1 MNRVAGAPSFGRRRS
16 VGRQP
21 PLSAIKSDDK
31 MLGRAESGGGLRA
44 ATKQP
49 ALLLPLGG
57 TDRHEKLLNLFLGD
71 GVGRTKHV
79 IIAA

>member
-1 MNRVAGAPSFGRRRS
+1 
-16 VGRQP
+16 VGRLSVDAAALGASRHQ
-21 PLSAIKSDDK
+21 LSAIKSDDK
-31 MLGRAESGGGLRA
+31 MVGRAESGGGLRA

-57 TDRHEKLLNLFLGD
+57 TDRHEKLLNLFPGD
-71 GVGRTKHV
+71 RVGRTRHV

>member
-1 MNRVAGAPSFGRRRS
+1 MV
-16 VGRQP
+16 
-21 PLSAIKSDDK
+21 
-31 MLGRAESGGGLRA
+31 GRAESGGGLRA

-57 TDRHEKLLNLFLGD
+57 TDRHEKLLNLFPGD